1 MELYLGE
8 QAFQIKHICP
18 ERSQSKGGV
27 DWEVI
32 DEFRPKL
39 AF

>member
-8 QAFQIKHICP
+8 QAFQMKHLP
-18 ERSQSKGGV
+18 ERSQSKGRG

-32 DEFRPKL
+32 EEL
-39 AF
+39 GLN